1 MRTPR
6 QDLPSGTLTFLFTD
20 IEGSTRLLQ
29 QVGDRY
35 ALLLDEHRR
44 LLRAAFA
51 AEGGVEVNAEGDS
64 FFVVFTSA
72 ARAAAAAV
80 AGQRALATFAW
91 PDGAAIR
98 VRMGLHTGEAVIA
111 DGDYTGLDVH
121 KAARVM
127 AAGHG
132 GQIVVSDAAR
142 SLIEGA
148 APSGISVRALGE
160 HRLKDLLRPE
170 RLYQIEADGLPTGF
184 SALRTLDVVPNNL
197 PTQMTRFVGRQRE
210 LAEVRR
216 HLEHTRLLTLT
227 GPGGTGKTRLA
238 LQAAAELIEQFPG
251 GVYFIPLAPI
261 SDSDLF
267 PSTLASVLGI
277 REATGRPL
285 FDHVLDQVR
294 DRRLLLVIDNF
305 EQLLPAAPLIGQ
317 LLKNAPAIKII
328 VTSRAALHVYGEQE
342 FPVPPMRLPD
352 PKRLP
357 SIEAL
362 SQFEAVALFIDRA
375 LAAKPDFAVTNE
387 SAPAV
392 AGITARLD
400 GLPLA
405 IELAATRVKVLT
417 PEAILSRLERRLTLG
432 GGARDLPARQQT
444 LRDAIAWSYDL
455 LDAPTKKLMARL
467 AVFVGGCALEEAEAV
482 CGPAAE
488 LGVDVLDGLAA
499 LIDQSL
505 LRQETEHGD
514 ARFVMFETIR
524 DFALERLEA
533 SGEGDELRRRHAGTY
548 MTLAELA
555 EPHLTGPRQSQWL
568 DRLEREHDNVRAAIT
583 WALTRTDADVA
594 LRMGAALWRFW
605 QMRGHLQEARDR
617 LTRILNIQGVVDH
630 DAAYARALEAAGGV
644 AYWQGDMPAAQEW
657 YEQCLALYRALGR
670 PSDVARALYDLS
682 FVFGAAKTDLE
693 RARALVEESVGLYES
708 LGDTAMLG
716 RVRWALAFTE
726 YNLGRMGSARRL
738 LDSSLEILR
747 QIDDPFSV
755 GWALHLSGLIAIR
768 EGESANAEPI
778 FVEALGIFAAA
789 RDLSGS
795 AVVLDDLAMTA
806 IASGDDLRAARLAG
820 AAASLVAS
828 SGTDLASLINKV
840 EGRSGVVSEKVDPA
854 TLAAAWN
861 EGRAM
866 SLDEAVAFALGRSP

>member
-1 MRTPR
+1 MRTTR

-35 ALLLDEHRR
+35 ALLLDEQRR

-51 AEGGVEVNAEGDS
+51 AEGGVEVNTEGDS

-80 AGQRALATFAW
+80 AGQRALAAFAW
-91 PDGAAIR
+91 PDGAAIK

-132 GQIVVSDAAR
+132 GQIVVSDAAK

-148 APSGISVRALGE
+148 APSGITVRALGE
-160 HRLKDLLRPE
+160 YRLKDLLRPE
-170 RLYQIEADGLPTGF
+170 RLYQLEANGLPAGF

-197 PTQMTRFVGRQRE
+197 PTQLTSFVGRQRE
-210 LAEVRR
+210 LADVRR
-216 HLEHTRLLTLT
+216 HLDRARLLTLT

-238 LQAAAELIEQFPG
+238 LQAAAELVDQFPG
-251 GVYFIPLAPI
+251 GVFLIPLAPI
-261 SDSDLF
+261 SDPDLL
-267 PSTLASVLGI
+267 PSTLASALGV
-277 REATGRPL
+277 REATGKPL
-285 FDHVLDQVR
+285 FDHILDQIR
-294 DRRLLLVIDNF
+294 DKRLLLVMDNF
-305 EQLLPAAPLIGQ
+305 EQLLAAAPLIGQ
-317 LLKNAPAIKII
+317 LLKGAPAIKII
-328 VTSRAALHVYGEQE
+328 ATSRAALHVYGEQE

-352 PKRLP
+352 PKHLP

-362 SQFEAVALFIDRA
+362 CQYEAVALFIARA
-375 LAAKPDFAVTNE
+375 LAAKPGFAVTDE
-387 SAPAV
+387 TASAV
-392 AGITARLD
+392 AGITVRLE

-417 PEAILSRLERRLTLG
+417 PEAILSRLERRLSLG

-444 LRDAIAWSYDL
+444 LRAAIAWSYDL

-467 AVFVGGCALEEAEAV
+467 AVFVGGFALEEAEAV
-482 CGPAAE
+482 CGSAAE
-488 LGVDVLDGLAA
+488 LGADVLDGLAA
-499 LIDQSL
+499 LTDQSL
-505 LRQETEHGD
+505 LRQEAEHGE

-524 DFALERLEA
+524 DFALERLEMD
-533 SGEGDELRRRHAGTY
+533 GEVDELRRRHAATY
-548 MTLAELA
+548 VALAERA
-555 EPHLTGPRQSQWL
+555 ESHLTGPRQSEWL
-568 DRLEREHDNVRAAIT
+568 DRLEREHDNVRAALT
-583 WALTRTDADVA
+583 WAIARADADGA

-617 LTRILNIQGVVDH
+617 LTRILGIPGAVER
-630 DAAYARALEAAGGV
+630 DAAYARALEAAGSV

-657 YEQCLALYRALGR
+657 YEQCLARYRALGR
-670 PSDVARALYDLS
+670 PPDVARALYNLS

-693 RARALVEESVGLYES
+693 RARAIVEESVGLYES

-716 RVRWALAFTE
+716 RVRWALAFAE
-726 YNLGRMGSARRL
+726 YNLGHTEPARRL

-768 EGESANAEPI
+768 EGELANAESV
-778 FVEALGIFAAA
+778 FVEALSIFAEA

-795 AVVLDDLAMTA
+795 ALVLDDLAATA
-806 IASGDDLRAARLAG
+806 IAAGDGVRSARLAG
-820 AAASLVAS
+820 AAAGLVAS
-828 SGTDLASLINKV
+828 SGTDLASIVNQA
-840 EGRSGVVSEKVDPA
+840 EGRNMMTDGKIDQ
-854 TLAAAWN
+854 AALTEAWN
-861 EGRAM
+861 QGRAM
-866 SLDEAVAFALGRSP
+866 SFAEAVAYALGRSS